1 MKFETMTLGAATARR
16 DLEEANLYIEIL
28 EADLAR
34 AISSHHQHALAG
46 RLPEMEAEEKAMQW
60 IAGKLKANRL
70 AAAEAKARLR
80 NAA

>member
-1 MKFETMTLGAATARR
+1 MKFETLTLGGATARR
-16 DLEEANLYIEIL
+16 DLEEANLYIETL

-34 AISSHHQHALAG
+34 AVTFHHQHALAG
-46 RLPEMEAEEKAMQW
+46 RLPEMEAEAKAMRW

-70 AAAEAKARLR
+70 AAADAEARLN